1 MEDVGSVL
9 NIGTRRLRAILVFI
23 IDWMNRLDRFF
34 TDLIGRADS
43 TAGSNTATGQ

>member
-1 MEDVGSVL
+1 VKDVGSVL
-9 NIGTRRLRAILVFI
+9 NIGTRRLRVILVFS

-34 TDLIGRADS
+34 TDLIGRANS